1 MNPEIELSARLSGFF
16 GSIPVSYAMSRI
28 RAGLPSKHRREAQK
42 ALLDLFSSATG
53 LPIGL
58 YDFQDGN
65 LEAVFSQ
72 MSLSNFEPHCQFIQ
86 QFPGGKALCRGD
98 QCNRATTVF
107 DDPEERLTLCYAGLY
122 NQAVPIK
129 VNAEIQAVIL
139 YGEMQIEGK
148 SYQEKSLEKHQQAIT
163 RLGLSESDAS
173 RLRDLLLDAKKY
185 TPERLEE
192 IKMVFPK
199 VEEWFYVLMDEED
212 RLKAGVDRVTHDM
225 QTRLQAIIAN
235 AENLVLELPMI
246 SIAESQK
253 MAREVLFS
261 ALALDTLVQ
270 NLGHYLEDYDFRKRS
285 IGPLI
290 FEARRVYQ
298 AEAARRG
305 IDIRIRLKEPRE
317 HPVEISRSHMQHALN
332 NLVHNAVKYSY
343 RSGYGRERFVKIEG
357 YPQKRAYVIE
367 IKNYGV
373 GILPEEI
380 DSGAI
385 YRDGYQGKLTQGE
398 YRTGS
403 GKGLSFAHAVIQQ
416 HHGSIEVESRLLSDK
431 IEPEGEPHL
440 TRFTVRLPYKQPQE

>member
-1 MNPEIELSARLSGFF
+1 MNRVGAG
-16 GSIPVSYAMSRI
+16 IP
-28 RAGLPSKHRREAQK
+28 PKHRREAQK
-42 ALLDLFSSATG
+42 ALLDMFFSATG

-58 YDFQDGN
+58 YDIQGGS

-72 MSLSNFEPHCQFIQ
+72 MSLSNFEPHCQNIQ
-86 QFPGGKALCRGD
+86 QFPGGKALCQAD
-98 QCNRATTVF
+98 QCNRASIALDTK
-107 DDPEERLTLCYAGLY
+107 EEQLTLCHAGLY

-129 VNAEIQAVIL
+129 VNGETRAVIL
-139 YGEMQIEGK
+139 FGEMQIEGE
-148 SYQEKSLEKHQQAIT
+148 SYQAKSLNNHQEAVKK
-163 RLGLSESDAS
+163 LGLNDQNAAK
-173 RLRDLLLDAKKY
+173 LRDLLLDAKKY
-185 TPERLEE
+185 SPGRLDE
-192 IKMVFPK
+192 IKKVFPR

-212 RLKAGVDRVTHDM
+212 RLKTGMDRVTHDM

-246 SIAESQK
+246 STTEAQK

-290 FEARRVYQ
+290 YESKRVYE

-305 IDIRIRLKEPRE
+305 IDIRIYLKEPKE
-317 HPVEISRSHMQHALN
+317 HPLEISRNHMQHALN
-332 NLVHNAVKYSY
+332 NLVHNAVKYSF
-343 RSGYGRERFVKIEG
+343 RSGYGRQRFVKIDG
-357 YPQKRAYVIE
+357 FPQKGNYIIE

-380 DSGAI
+380 ESKAI
-385 YRDGYQGKLTQGE
+385 FRDGYQGELTQGE

-403 GKGLSFAHAVIQQ
+403 GKGLSFAQQVIQQ
-416 HHGSIEVESRLLSDK
+416 HHGSIGVESRLLSDK

-440 TRFTVRLPYKQPQE
+440 TRFTIRLPYTQPKEVH